1 MTMLISEK
9 PKMKRKK
16 IRHNEYYNMVGTFDN
31 LYKQSK
37 EGKNFNKLMDIISSD
52 NNIELAF
59 RNIKGNAGSSTAGV
73 DKKSIKDIS
82 KLSKD
87 KYLQIVKAKL
97 SNYHPKPVRRV
108 EIPKPNGK
116 TRPLGIPTIW
126 DRIIQ
131 QCILQVLEPICE
143 AKFHERNNGF
153 RPNRSVENAMAQC
166 YKMINQQHLLYVV
179 DIDIKGFF
187 DNVNHCKLRKQMWNM
202 GIQDKKLLCII
213 SEMLKAPIQMPDG
226 RMEYPTKGT
235 PQGGILSPLL
245 SNIVLNELDWW
256 ITSQWELMPTK
267 KQYKT
272 RVTSSGVVER
282 SSHYRALR
290 TSNLKEMF
298 IVRYADDFKIFC
310 KDYHTAKRTFIAT
323 EKWLQERLKLEISK
337 EKSKIVNLKNNYSEF
352 LGFKLKAMQKGN
364 KYVVKS
370 RVSNKALKNAKTKLV
385 NQIEKIQNPRDEEN
399 ENFEV
404 RMYNTMVVGL
414 HNYYKYATLVSKD
427 FNKIHN
433 CIRFTLRSRLRKRIK
448 KNGIINNK
456 FIEER
461 YGASKGMRYVRG
473 APLIPVSY
481 VQHKNPMYKKREI
494 CQYTPEGRKAI
505 HKHLG
510 LDFGILMKLMKE
522 KHTNNS
528 IEYMDNRISLYCAQ
542 KGKCAITQQ
551 PLEFDEIHCHHKVPK
566 YLGGT
571 DSYQNLVIIHKDI
584 HIIIHAN
591 NSKTIES
598 YRKNHKLDKNMIKK
612 INRLRAKLGKGT
624 ITQTEDSDLE
634 QEV

>member
-1 MTMLISEK
+1 MLISEK

-73 DKKSIKDIS
+73 DKKSIKDVS

-143 AKFHERNNGF
+143 AKFHERSNGF

-267 KQYKT
+267 NNIKQELPQVVLLKGHPITEHYEHL
-272 RVTSSGVVER
+272 TS
-282 SSHYRALR
+282 
-290 TSNLKEMF
+290 
-298 IVRYADDFKIFC
+298 
-310 KDYHTAKRTFIAT
+310 
-323 EKWLQERLKLEISK
+323 
-337 EKSKIVNLKNNYSEF
+337 
-352 LGFKLKAMQKGN
+352 
-364 KYVVKS
+364 
-370 RVSNKALKNAKTKLV
+370 
-385 NQIEKIQNPRDEEN
+385 
-399 ENFEV
+399 
-404 RMYNTMVVGL
+404 
-414 HNYYKYATLVSKD
+414 
-427 FNKIHN
+427 
-433 CIRFTLRSRLRKRIK
+433 K
-448 KNGIINNK
+448 K
-456 FIEER
+456 
-461 YGASKGMRYVRG
+461 
-473 APLIPVSY
+473 
-481 VQHKNPMYKKREI
+481 
-494 CQYTPEGRKAI
+494 C
-505 HKHLG
+505 
-510 LDFGILMKLMKE
+510 
-522 KHTNNS
+522 
-528 IEYMDNRISLYCAQ
+528 SL
-542 KGKCAITQQ
+542 
-551 PLEFDEIHCHHKVPK
+551 
-566 YLGGT
+566 
-571 DSYQNLVIIHKDI
+571 
-584 HIIIHAN
+584 
-591 NSKTIES
+591 
-598 YRKNHKLDKNMIKK
+598 
-612 INRLRAKLGKGT
+612 
-624 ITQTEDSDLE
+624 
-634 QEV
+634 

>member
-1 MTMLISEK
+1 
-9 PKMKRKK
+9 
-16 IRHNEYYNMVGTFDN
+16 
-31 LYKQSK
+31 
-37 EGKNFNKLMDIISSD
+37 
-52 NNIELAF
+52 
-59 RNIKGNAGSSTAGV
+59 
-73 DKKSIKDIS
+73 
-82 KLSKD
+82 
-87 KYLQIVKAKL
+87 
-97 SNYHPKPVRRV
+97 
-108 EIPKPNGK
+108 
-116 TRPLGIPTIW
+116 
-126 DRIIQ
+126 
-131 QCILQVLEPICE
+131 
-143 AKFHERNNGF
+143 
-153 RPNRSVENAMAQC
+153 
-166 YKMINQQHLLYVV
+166 
-179 DIDIKGFF
+179 
-187 DNVNHCKLRKQMWNM
+187 
-202 GIQDKKLLCII
+202 
-213 SEMLKAPIQMPDG
+213 
-226 RMEYPTKGT
+226 
-235 PQGGILSPLL
+235 
-245 SNIVLNELDWW
+245 
-256 ITSQWELMPTK
+256 
-267 KQYKT
+267 
-272 RVTSSGVVER
+272 
-282 SSHYRALR
+282 
-290 TSNLKEMF
+290 
-298 IVRYADDFKIFC
+298 
-310 KDYHTAKRTFIAT
+310 
-323 EKWLQERLKLEISK
+323 
-337 EKSKIVNLKNNYSEF
+337 
-352 LGFKLKAMQKGN
+352 
-364 KYVVKS
+364 
-370 RVSNKALKNAKTKLV
+370 
-385 NQIEKIQNPRDEEN
+385 
-399 ENFEV
+399 
-404 RMYNTMVVGL
+404 MVVGL

-505 HKHLG
+505 HKYLG

>member
-1 MTMLISEK
+1 MLISEK

-16 IRHNEYYNMVGTFDN
+16 IRHNEYYNMVGTLDN

-59 RNIKGNAGSSTAGV
+59 RNIKGNAGSSTVGV

-310 KDYHTAKRTFIAT
+310 KDYHTAK
-323 EKWLQERLKLEISK
+323 ELS
-337 EKSKIVNLKNNYSEF
+337 
-352 LGFKLKAMQKGN
+352 
-364 KYVVKS
+364 
-370 RVSNKALKNAKTKLV
+370 
-385 NQIEKIQNPRDEEN
+385 
-399 ENFEV
+399 
-404 RMYNTMVVGL
+404 
-414 HNYYKYATLVSKD
+414 
-427 FNKIHN
+427 
-433 CIRFTLRSRLRKRIK
+433 
-448 KNGIINNK
+448 
-456 FIEER
+456 
-461 YGASKGMRYVRG
+461 
-473 APLIPVSY
+473 
-481 VQHKNPMYKKREI
+481 
-494 CQYTPEGRKAI
+494 
-505 HKHLG
+505 
-510 LDFGILMKLMKE
+510 
-522 KHTNNS
+522 
-528 IEYMDNRISLYCAQ
+528 
-542 KGKCAITQQ
+542 
-551 PLEFDEIHCHHKVPK
+551 
-566 YLGGT
+566 
-571 DSYQNLVIIHKDI
+571 
-584 HIIIHAN
+584 
-591 NSKTIES
+591 
-598 YRKNHKLDKNMIKK
+598 
-612 INRLRAKLGKGT
+612 
-624 ITQTEDSDLE
+624 
-634 QEV
+634 